1 MPIVIRLSVIQ
12 FSAAMPS
19 VVAPFFVYTMQKKV
33 FFFVVKVKIKEYK
46 SAFITDQFV
55 DINNRTKLHP

>member
-1 MPIVIRLSVIQ
+1 MLNVILL
-12 FSAAMPS
+12 SAAVPN

-46 SAFITDQFV
+46 SSFITDQFV